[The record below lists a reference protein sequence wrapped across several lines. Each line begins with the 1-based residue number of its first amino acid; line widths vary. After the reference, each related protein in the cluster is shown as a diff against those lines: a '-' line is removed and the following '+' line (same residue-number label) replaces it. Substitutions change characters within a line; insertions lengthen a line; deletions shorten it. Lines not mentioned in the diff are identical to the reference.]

1 MALSAE
7 RSFIEPAIRNFVH
20 ESLPDFPDQVAYE
33 GHQDMV
39 NRIEQ
44 DIVAKAEGMYLWVKL
59 VLCLLQNVSSMAEL
73 RAVVTSVPK
82 GLQDLYATIIESIR
96 TQLEQRDQIT
106 AFRIMQCLC
115 VSDSEKFL
123 GVLRSYHG
131 LHLYANEYW
140 LQHLLAF
147 RSVDELH
154 VIRDSTLHASV
165 ARLVHRQT
173 DLLQTTGRTTAPS
186 HTNPNLED
194 EDPQLFVQNCLGF
207 QEQLKTCKKRT
218 GEEMDHLRQT
228 TDPTLLSAI
237 NSRYEDIFHRVLKW
251 DPSSHSEREALAR
264 FRQSQ
269 GVLTTEQTEEAR
281 GEQLFGGPPL
291 VVPGRS
297 YDRTTGLKRPKPAG
311 HDILNGATPWDPIMP
326 EL

>member
-1 MALSAE
+1 MATACISYLCSSFDLIDE
-7 RSFIEPAIRNFVH
+7 R
-20 ESLPDFPDQVAYE
+20 VA
-33 GHQDMV
+33 
-39 NRIEQ
+39 
-44 DIVAKAEGMYLWVKL
+44 
-59 VLCLLQNVSSMAEL
+59 
-73 RAVVTSVPK
+73 
-82 GLQDLYATIIESIR
+82 
-96 TQLEQRDQIT
+96 
-106 AFRIMQCLC
+106 
-115 VSDSEKFL
+115 DSEKFL

-218 GEEMDHLRQT
+218 GEGTHTECQ
-228 TDPTLLSAI
+228 A
-237 NSRYEDIFHRVLKW
+237 
-251 DPSSHSEREALAR
+251 
-264 FRQSQ
+264 FR
-269 GVLTTEQTEEAR
+269 
-281 GEQLFGGPPL
+281 
-291 VVPGRS
+291 
-297 YDRTTGLKRPKPAG
+297 
-311 HDILNGATPWDPIMP
+311 
-326 EL
+326 